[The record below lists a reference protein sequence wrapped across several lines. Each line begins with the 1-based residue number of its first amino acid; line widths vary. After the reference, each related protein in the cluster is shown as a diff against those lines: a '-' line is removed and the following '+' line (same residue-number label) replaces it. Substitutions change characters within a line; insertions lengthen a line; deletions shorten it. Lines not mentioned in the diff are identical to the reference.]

1 MLITIIVLTAVIL
14 INGFSVSFVAAGAKY
29 YHQIDKLSG
38 SASYNLIAAIKEKL
52 REKGYYKN
60 IDKDEH
66 KGLYDGEFEWSLD
79 KYRKDNHLEKDKT
92 LKETLKSLG
101 LINDK

>member
-1 MLITIIVLTAVIL
+1 MYIFPLLAAFWAVFLAIIVSTFFHISHINFAPTMIALFL
-14 INGFSVSFVAAGAKY
+14 IGIN
-29 YHQIDKLSG
+29 
-38 SASYNLIAAIKEKL
+38 
-52 REKGYYKN
+52 
-60 IDKDEH
+60 DEH